1 VLVTSLL
8 ALGVGLSVTIWNR
21 KPPVLI
27 QKTIAALPFG
37 TVSSHPDSDH
47 CLADGLQEDIV
58 MRLAG
63 VANLKVVSSILT
75 HRYRSKPRNLSE
87 IAKQL
92 SVANIL
98 QGSVQKSAGRLR
110 VSVQLIDAQTDSRLW
125 AETYDRKATD
135 IIGIESEVAKRI
147 AESLHAKLTAHE
159 EQALAVEPTNN
170 SAAYNAYVRGLGLAQ
185 VSAFGLQPDDALK
198 AASAYE
204 QAVQL
209 DPNFAIAWARL
220 SRTHAN
226 LCLVGGLKAL
236 SARRDAAKMALDN
249 AQRLA
254 PNSTETLFALGYYQ
268 YWVLHDYEAA
278 KTTFGRVT
286 KMLPGNGEMPWAY
299 SPITRPDGNLIWIF
313 NPANGHEY
321 RLTSGYYWGV
331 SDTATRTRPDWF
343 DAEDEAVASGGH
355 LVTINDEAEKDWLVS
370 LFVPG
375 NPFFD
380 PWGACLW
387 IGLSDFG
394 SEGSFYW
401 ISGETATFTSWDSG
415 QPDNAHALGEDSVH
429 TNHFGGLG
437 LWNDLGPKD
446 NSPYHPSAYHG
457 IIERSN

>member
-1 VLVTSLL
+1 
-8 ALGVGLSVTIWNR
+8 
-21 KPPVLI
+21 
-27 QKTIAALPFG
+27 
-37 TVSSHPDSDH
+37 
-47 CLADGLQEDIV
+47 
-58 MRLAG
+58 MRLVG
-63 VANLKVVSSILT
+63 VANLKVVSPILT
-75 HRYRSKPRNLSE
+75 RSRSNSRNRSE
-87 IAKQL
+87 IAKQFG
-92 SVANIL
+92 VANIL
-98 QGSVQKSAGRLR
+98 EGSVQQSAGRLR

-135 IIGIESEVAKRI
+135 VIGIESEVVKRI
-147 AESLHAKLTAHE
+147 AKSLNANLTADE
-159 EQALAVEPTNN
+159 QQALAVEPTNN
-170 SAAYNAYVRGLGLAQ
+170 SKAYLAYLRGLGLAQ
-185 VSAFGLQPDDALK
+185 VSRFGLQPDDALK
-198 AASAYE
+198 AANAYE

-209 DPNFAIAWARL
+209 DPNFAMAWARL

-226 LCLVGGLKAL
+226 LCLVGAREAL
-236 SARRDAAKMALDN
+236 SARRDAAKLALNN
-249 AQRLA
+249 AQKLA

-286 KMLPGNGEMPWAY
+286 KRLPGNGEMPWAY

-321 RLTSGYYWGV
+321 RLTSGYYWGI
-331 SDTATRTRPDWF
+331 SDKATRTRPDWF

-387 IGLSDFG
+387 IGLSNFG
-394 SEGSFYW
+394 SGGSFYW

-415 QPDNAHALGEDSVH
+415 QPDGAHNGENSVH

-437 LWNDLGPKD
+437 LWNDLGPKGD
-446 NSPYHPSAYHG
+446 SPYHPSAYHG